1 MAKSFTPSFK
11 RVEADKLVE
20 TSIKRIRRL
29 MSEKRFDEALQEL
42 EEIIRKDQA
51 NAFVYSAVG
60 RIKFKRRDF
69 DAALRYFQMAIQTD
83 PANALQAYLRCAR
96 IHFMQ
101 DDTDKARLALES
113 AIQVNPKSPFAYAGL
128 GLIQWRE
135 KNRDAAIDF
144 WKQALSYNPRM
155 MAVRK
160 RIATA
165 FYESGQH
172 ADAVAQINA
181 ALRIEP
187 EDPEA
192 YAIKGRFHLLDK
204 EFKDAQK
211 AYEDA
216 VALDPEGRKPS
227 IRYGL
232 VEAYIQ
238 LSKFDQAESI
248 LKEISARQ
256 ESSSFVH
263 KLWGDLYTAQGMY
276 KEALEEYQGASL
288 IAGESL
294 GIAELESIDLFV
306 SDDDDDKWESMATS
320 ARHAAARI
328 LEERRHTEKPRGL

>member
-11 RVEADKLVE
+11 RVETDKLVE

-29 MSEKRFDEALQEL
+29 LSEKRFDEALVEL
-42 EEIIRKDQA
+42 EEIVRKDQA
-51 NAFVYSAVG
+51 NAFVHSAIG

-69 DAALRYFQMAIQTD
+69 DDALRHFQIAIQID

-101 DDTDKARLALES
+101 NDVDKARLALES
-113 AIQVNPKSPFAYAGL
+113 AVQVDQKSPLAYAGL

-135 KNRDAAIDF
+135 KNQAAAIDF
-144 WKQALSYNPRM
+144 WKKALAYNPRM

-165 FYESGQH
+165 FYESGNH
-172 ADAVAQINA
+172 AEAIAQINA
-181 ALRIEP
+181 ALRIDP
-187 EDPEA
+187 EDPDA
-192 YAIKGRFHLLDK
+192 YAVKGRFHLLDK
-204 EFKDAQK
+204 EYKEAQK

-216 VALDPEGRKPS
+216 VGLDPEGKMPA

-238 LSKFDQAESI
+238 LGKFDQAESV
-248 LKEISARQ
+248 LKEISTRQ
-256 ESSSFVH
+256 ESSAFVH

-288 IAGESL
+288 IAGETL
-294 GIAELESIDLFV
+294 GIAELESLDLFA
-306 SDDDDDKWESMATS
+306 SDDDEEKWESMATS
-320 ARHAAARI
+320 ARRAAGRI
-328 LEERRHTEKPRGL
+328 LDERRQAEKPHGL